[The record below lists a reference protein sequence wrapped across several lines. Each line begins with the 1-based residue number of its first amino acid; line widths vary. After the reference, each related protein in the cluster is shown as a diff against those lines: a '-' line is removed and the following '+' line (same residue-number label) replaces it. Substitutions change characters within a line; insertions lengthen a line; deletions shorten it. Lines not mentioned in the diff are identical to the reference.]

1 MNELFSYTEVW
12 LREHHA
18 LHTAREI
25 HQQPE
30 LWRQLYQN
38 LQCEEGLWRPFLQPL
53 LSDPELQIVLCGAG
67 SSAFIGRTLAPWLRE
82 QCGLNV
88 VAYSTTDIVP
98 SPLQYLDPTRSTLL
112 ISYGRS
118 GNSPE
123 SVAAVKLADQ
133 LLPRCYHLMLT
144 CNPGGALARYA
155 EGRAHVCSLNMPQG
169 AHDQSFAMTSS
180 FSCMTLATVLLLGP
194 LTLEQSGEALMTMIA
209 LCERERGQWQAQ
221 VKRLACSGF
230 KRMMCLGSSCFT
242 GIAEEG
248 ALKMLELTAGHVA
261 TRYDSSMGVRHGPK
275 FMIERDTLVV
285 MMLSADQHRRRYD
298 LDLWHELNHDGLAC
312 QIVALSGTQGK
323 GFTVINS
330 EQDDIWLLFPY
341 LIFLQMLAFE
351 TSLALGITPDN
362 PCPTGEVNRVVK
374 GVEIYPYHP
383 PYSPRI
389 KCSRSDYVDTEYFND
404 PN

>member
-1 MNELFSYTEVW
+1 MNELFSYTKVW

-38 LQCEEGLWRPFLQPL
+38 LQCEEALWRPFLQPL

-133 LLPRCYHLMLT
+133 ILPRCYHLMLT
-144 CNPGGALARYA
+144 CNPDGALARYA
-155 EGRAHVCSLNMPQG
+155 EGRAHVCSLNMPQDS
-169 AHDQSFAMTSS
+169 HDQSFAMTSS
-180 FSCMTLATVLLLGP
+180 FSCMTLATGLLLGP
-194 LTLEQSGEALMTMIA
+194 LTLEQSGASLMAMA
-209 LCERERGQWQAQ
+209 ELCEREWRQWQVQ
-221 VKRLACSGF
+221 TKRLARSGF

-248 ALKMLELTAGHVA
+248 ALKMLELTAGYIA

-285 MMLSADQHRRRYD
+285 MMLSADKYRRRYD
-298 LDLWHELNHDGLAC
+298 LDLWHELNHDGLAR
-312 QIVALSGTQGK
+312 QVVALSGTPGE
-323 GFTVINS
+323 GFTAINS
-330 EQDDIWLLFPY
+330 EQDDLWLLFPY
-341 LIFLQMLAFE
+341 LMFLQMLAFE

-374 GVEIYPYHP
+374 GVEIYPYLP
-383 PYSPRI
+383 SYSQRTAC
-389 KCSRSDYVDTEYFND
+389 KQE
-404 PN
+404 

>member
-1 MNELFSYTEVW
+1 MSELFSYTEAW

-18 LHTAREI
+18 LYTAREI

-38 LQCEEGLWRPFLQPL
+38 LQREKELWQPFLAPL

-67 SSAFIGRTLAPWLRE
+67 SSAFVGRALAPWLRE
-82 QCGLNV
+82 QCGLKV

-98 SPLQYLDPTRSTLL
+98 APLQYLDPTRSTLL

-123 SVAAVKLADQ
+123 SVATVQLADQ

-144 CNPGGALARYA
+144 CNPDGALARYA
-155 EGRAHVCSLNMPQG
+155 EGRSHVCSLNMPQSS
-169 AHDQSFAMTSS
+169 HDQSFAMTSS
-180 FSCMTLATVLLLGP
+180 FSCMTLATALLLGP
-194 LTLEQSGEALMTMIA
+194 LTLEQSCVPVMTMAA
-209 LCERERGQWQAQ
+209 LCEREWKQWLVQT
-221 VKRLACSGF
+221 KLLARSGF

-242 GIAEEG
+242 GVAEEG
-248 ALKMLELTAGHVA
+248 ALKMLELTAGYVA

-285 MMLSADQHRRRYD
+285 MMLSADQYRRRYD

-341 LIFLQMLAFE
+341 LMFLQMLAFE

-374 GVEIYPYHP
+374 GVEIYPYHLA
-383 PYSPRI
+383 YSQTTE
-389 KCSRSDYVDTEYFND
+389 CSRSDYVDTEYFND

>member
-1 MNELFSYTEVW
+1 MSELFSYTEAW

-18 LHTAREI
+18 LYTAREI

-38 LQCEEGLWRPFLQPL
+38 LQREKALWQPFLAPL

-67 SSAFIGRTLAPWLRE
+67 SSAFVGRALAPWLRE

-123 SVAAVKLADQ
+123 SVAAVQLADQ

-144 CNPGGALARYA
+144 CNPDGALARYA
-155 EGRAHVCSLNMPQG
+155 EGRSHVCSLNMPQSS
-169 AHDQSFAMTSS
+169 HDQSFAMTSS

-194 LTLEQSGEALMTMIA
+194 LTLEQSRAPLMAMA
-209 LCERERGQWQAQ
+209 VLCEREWKQWQIQ
-221 VKRLACSGF
+221 TKQLARSGF

-242 GIAEEG
+242 GVAEEG
-248 ALKMLELTAGHVA
+248 ALKMLELTAGYIA

-275 FMIERDTLVV
+275 FMIEQDTLVV
-285 MMLSADQHRRRYD
+285 MMLSADQYRRCYD
-298 LDLWHELNHDGLAC
+298 LDLWHELNHDRLAC

-341 LIFLQMLAFE
+341 LMFLQMLAFE

-374 GVEIYPYHP
+374 GVEIYPYP
-383 PYSPRI
+383 LAYSQTTE
-389 KCSRSDYVDTEYFND
+389 CSRSDYVDTEYFDDSN
-404 PN
+404 

>member
-1 MNELFSYTEVW
+1 MNELFFYTEAW

-25 HQQPE
+25 HQQPA

-38 LQCEEGLWRPFLQPL
+38 LQREEALWRPFLRPL
-53 LSDPELQIVLCGAG
+53 LSDPALQIVLCGAG
-67 SSAFIGRTLAPWLRE
+67 SSAFVGRALAPWLRE

-133 LLPRCYHLMLT
+133 ILPRCYHLMLT
-144 CNPGGALARYA
+144 CNPDGALARYA

-169 AHDQSFAMTSS
+169 SHDQSFAMTSS
-180 FSCMTLATVLLLGP
+180 FSCMTLATALLLGP
-194 LTLEQSGEALMTMIA
+194 LTLEQSSAPLMAMAA
-209 LCERERGQWQAQ
+209 LCEREWRPWQVQ
-221 VKRLACSGF
+221 TKRLARSGF

-248 ALKMLELTAGHVA
+248 ALKMLELTAGYIA

-285 MMLSADQHRRRYD
+285 MMLSADKYRRRYD
-298 LDLWHELNHDGLAC
+298 LDLWHELNHDGLAR
-312 QIVALSGTQGK
+312 QVVALSGTPGE
-323 GFTVINS
+323 GFTAINS

-341 LIFLQMLAFE
+341 LMFLQMLAFE
-351 TSLALGITPDN
+351 TSLALGIEPDN

-374 GVEIYPYHP
+374 GVEIYPYLP
-383 PYSPRI
+383 SYSQRTAC
-389 KCSRSDYVDTEYFND
+389 KQE
-404 PN
+404 

>member
-1 MNELFSYTEVW
+1 MNELFFYTEAW

-25 HQQPE
+25 HQQPA

-38 LQCEEGLWRPFLQPL
+38 LQREEALWRPFLLPL
-53 LSDPELQIVLCGAG
+53 LSEPELQIVLCGAG
-67 SSAFIGRTLAPWLRE
+67 SSAFVGRALAPWLRE
-82 QCGLNV
+82 RCGLNV

-133 LLPRCYHLMLT
+133 ILPRCYHLMLT
-144 CNPGGALARYA
+144 CNPAGALARYA

-169 AHDQSFAMTSS
+169 SHDQSFAMTSS
-180 FSCMTLATVLLLGP
+180 FSCMALATALLLGP
-194 LTLEQSGEALMTMIA
+194 LTLEQSSAPLMAMA
-209 LCERERGQWQAQ
+209 ELCEREWRQWQVQ
-221 VKRLACSGF
+221 TKRLARSGF

-242 GIAEEG
+242 GVAEEG
-248 ALKMLELTAGHVA
+248 ALKMLELTAGYIA

-285 MMLSADQHRRRYD
+285 MMLSADKYRRRYD
-298 LDLWHELNHDGLAC
+298 LDLWHELNHDGLAR
-312 QIVALSGTQGK
+312 QIVALSGAPGE
-323 GFTVINS
+323 GFTAINS

-341 LIFLQMLAFE
+341 LMFLQMLAFE

-374 GVEIYPYHP
+374 GVEIYSYLPS
-383 PYSPRI
+383 YSQRTAC
-389 KCSRSDYVDTEYFND
+389 KQE
-404 PN
+404 